1 MPNGVKPGERR
12 GGRKRGTPNKAT
24 RERALLAEQIVTEAR
39 KRGQKLAREVLDDLM
54 HTFLGMAAKHQPVAF
69 GAPLQT
75 GQEPNEDKFVKYAV
89 LARDTAKELAPF
101 QSPKFKSIE
110 LYEAPTAPIAQAAAG
125 AQASKLTP
133 QQAYRLLRDSDIIDV
148 P

>member
-1 MPNGVKPGERR
+1 
-12 GGRKRGTPNKAT
+12 
-24 RERALLAEQIVTEAR
+24 LLSEQIVTESR

-54 HTFLGMAAKHQPVAF
+54 HIFLGMAARHQPVSA
-69 GAPLQT
+69 GMQLQP
-75 GQEPNEDKFVKYAV
+75 GQEPNEGKFVQYAV

-110 LYEAPTAPIAQAAAG
+110 VYQAPTAPIEQPRAAATS
-125 AQASKLTP
+125 SKLTP